1 MSFFSGVASKM
12 GVAAE
17 GAANVVGMIVRSQCR
32 GQFVVLFI
40 DVVDQRVDVPRRV
53 NQDDLAGTAAADQV
67 GVILHR
73 PNLDLL
79 NN

>member
-1 MSFFSGVASKM
+1 M
-12 GVAAE
+12 
-17 GAANVVGMIVRSQCR
+17 VGMIVRSQCR

-40 DVVDQRVDVPRRV
+40 DVVDQSIDIPCGI
-53 NQDDLAGTAAADQV
+53 NQNDLSGAAAADQV

-73 PNLDLL
+73 ANFDLF